1 MKVAFIGNIYSKCGI
16 ATYNENLLDALKSY
30 VEIRFFAEKNGIE
43 GEESEVLQ
51 YCWDREEFPKTSLVD
66 RVDAYKPDVVLFSH
80 EYGIFP
86 KSYYFSTLVSYFK
99 LRGYKVVTIFHSV
112 YEKHK
117 DKLTSESVCKNVVVH
132 TEEAKSALY
141 LKGVN
146 LQNIHV
152 IPHGCSFSQGGK
164 EILPNLWNHFG
175 NKHVILQTGFLF
187 HYKNHLQML
196 DIVAELKNKYPD
208 VLYVIVASEN
218 PKCQA
223 EHDKLYKEISEKIT
237 KLKLDH
243 NVIIDRGFASDE
255 VLMSYIRTSAVCVLP
270 YRPDPE
276 FDVFAASGMARIVL
290 QTSTPLITSKAN
302 LFNGLD
308 EVVDQASTKEEWVEK
323 ISAAFDRKLDIKAMV
338 DKRKRFIKENSWDK
352 SAEKL
357 AELFEKAK

>member
-1 MKVAFIGNIYSKCGI
+1 MKVAFIGNIYSRCGI
-16 ATYNENLLDALKSY
+16 ATYNENLLEVLKNHC
-30 VEIRFFAEKNGIE
+30 EISFFAERNGRNE
-43 GEESEVLQ
+43 DTDVVK
-51 YCWDREEFPKTSLVD
+51 YCWDREEFPKTTLIDKVD
-66 RVDAYKPDVVLFSH
+66 EFKPDVVLFSH

-99 LRGYKVVTIFHSV
+99 LKGYKVVTIFHSV
-112 YEKHK
+112 YAKHQ

-132 TEEAKSALY
+132 TNEAKSALY

-146 LQNIHV
+146 LQNINV
-152 IPHGCSFSQGGK
+152 IPHGCSFSKNGE

-187 HYKNHLQML
+187 YYKNHLEML
-196 DIVAELKNKYPD
+196 DIVAELKNKYSD
-208 VLYVIVASEN
+208 ILYIIIASEN

-237 KLKLDH
+237 NLRLDH

-255 VLMSYIRTSAVCVLP
+255 VLMSYIRTSSVCVLP

-290 QTSTPLITSKAN
+290 QTVTPLITSNAN

-308 EVVDQASTKEEWVEK
+308 SVVKKAATKEEWVKEISDIFEK
-323 ISAAFDRKLDIKAMV
+323 KLDQKDLVA
-338 DKRKRFIKENSWDK
+338 KRKKFIQENSWDK
-352 SAEKL
+352 SAAKL
-357 AELFEKAK
+357 VELFNKAK